1 MTVEKEVTLWSV
13 LECKECDRV
22 FKWYLN
28 LGYAINKK
36 DANKLL
42 SGEEPDLDAMAA
54 LAYQN
59 QALPIIREFG
69 SVFVKPGDVK

>member
-1 MTVEKEVTLWSV
+1 MTVEKEVTLWSSPD
-13 LECKECDRV
+13 CGECDRI

-36 DANKLL
+36 DVDKLM
-42 SGEEPDLDAMAA
+42 SGEEPDLDAMTA

-59 QALPIIREFG
+59 NALPIIREFG